1 MSAALITLILL
12 SDDSM
17 QVHERAGESID
28 AVTDGTIFGFRA
40 QETGELL
47 IYLLWITIAVGSIWY
62 ARARSTRTHQLIMLP
77 FIGSLL
83 AFGFCAGFQLGSA
96 ALRVSGCKYGS

>member
-1 MSAALITLILL
+1 MNNNIFHVSTEGGIPELYNYAKILIILIVFCIFYHRTGQAVYMAAALITLILL

-40 QETGELL
+40 QETGD
-47 IYLLWITIAVGSIWY
+47 
-62 ARARSTRTHQLIMLP
+62 RK
-77 FIGSLL
+77 
-83 AFGFCAGFQLGSA
+83 SA
-96 ALRVSGCKYGS
+96 CRERVCQYV